1 MILGSIKG
9 NRLIIN
15 RIKIDW
21 ETLNTQK
28 IKTVFHADHESYG
41 NMLRDGTDYGTKIR
55 FKCHKPIQRKAKTLE
70 AELCTNWDIIDSL
83 GVRLDLD
90 DSIYHT
96 DGYKKFYDDPQNWR
110 SG

>member
-1 MILGSIKG
+1 MFKCYVSG
-9 NRLIIN
+9 
-15 RIKIDW
+15 
-21 ETLNTQK
+21 LNTPK
-28 IKTVFHADHESYG
+28 IKTVFFSDFWLFE
-41 NMLRDGTDYGTKIR
+41 NDYGTRIR

-96 DGYKKFYDDPQNWR
+96 DGYKKFYDEPHKSWER
-110 SG
+110 FPG